1 MRSWARNRD
10 VAAAA
15 VIAAV
20 CSIGSRAARSQEEVA
35 APEDATFPPA
45 TTPPATTPPAATIVP
60 STPTSPTPVVG
71 GPAPEP
77 APLEA
82 RADFLA
88 RRIDAIVAARAANL
102 PGARIGIAVADL
114 ATDRVVYQRDPDG
127 LYNTASNTK
136 LVTAAAALALLGPD
150 FRYYTALYGAAPD
163 PDGVVEGDLFIR
175 GHGDPT
181 LGTSELYQ
189 LVRELR
195 EHGVKK
201 VKGGLVVDA
210 GYFDD
215 RDLPPHFEEKPQD
228 PAPYRAPVGATSLNF
243 NAVTLSVRP
252 AASGTGPC
260 TVAVDPPNDY
270 VVVESKVDTVK
281 RGRTRIRIE
290 SEAVAGHMRV
300 VMRGQLRADDGVKT
314 YRRRVDDPVGYLGAA
329 LRAALTRSGIDL
341 GDERIE
347 TGLLP
352 TTATALAW
360 RTSEPLAVL
369 VRGLGKYSN
378 NYVAEML
385 LKTIGA
391 EARADKTR
399 PATWDDGLGA
409 VRRWLV
415 ERIGWAPDSFYYGNG
430 SGLYASNRFSPREIV
445 RLLSIGYRDFRW
457 GPDLV
462 ASLSIGGV
470 DGTISRRMASGPA
483 AGLVRAKT
491 GTLDGVSTLSGYLAT
506 DGRAPLAFSVLVN
519 GFGDAGAEY
528 ARLLQNDVCEAMIPF
543 LESGR

>member
-1 MRSWARNRD
+1 
-10 VAAAA
+10 
-15 VIAAV
+15 
-20 CSIGSRAARSQEEVA
+20 
-35 APEDATFPPA
+35 
-45 TTPPATTPPAATIVP
+45 
-60 STPTSPTPVVG
+60 VVG
-71 GPAPEP
+71 GVAPEP

-82 RADFLA
+82 RAEFLA
-88 RRIDAIVAARAANL
+88 RRIDAIVAARAPNL
-102 PGARIGIAVADL
+102 SGARIGIAIADL
-114 ATDRVVYQRDPDG
+114 ATDRIVYQRDPDG
-127 LYNTASNTK
+127 LYNAASNTK
-136 LVTAAAALALLGPD
+136 LITAAAALALLGPD
-150 FRYYTALYGAAPD
+150 FRYYTAIYGAAPD
-163 PDGVVEGDLFIR
+163 REGVVKGGLFIR
-175 GHGDPT
+175 GRGDPA
-181 LGTSELYQ
+181 LGTSEIYQ
-189 LVRELR
+189 MVRELR
-195 EHGVKK
+195 EQGVKQ
-201 VKGGLVVDA
+201 VKGGVVVDA

-215 RDLPPHFEEKPQD
+215 RDLPPHFEEKPKD

-243 NAVTLSVRP
+243 NAITLSVRP
-252 AASGTGPC
+252 AARGKGPS

-290 SEAVAGHMRV
+290 SETVDGRMRV
-300 VMRGQLRADDGVKT
+300 VVRGQLRADDGVKT

-329 LRAALTRSGIDL
+329 LRAALTRTGIAV
-341 GDERIE
+341 GDERIA
-347 TGLLP
+347 TGP
-352 TTATALAW
+352 VPKNATALAW
-360 RTSEPLAVL
+360 RVGEPMAVL

-391 EARADKTR
+391 ETRADKTR

-415 ERIGWAPDSFYYGNG
+415 DQIGWAPESFYYGNG
-430 SGLYASNRFSPREIV
+430 SGLYASNRFSPRAIV

-491 GTLDGVSTLSGYLAT
+491 GTLNGVSTLSGYVAT
-506 DGRAPLAFSVLVN
+506 DGRAPLAFSILVN